1 MADLNLKQASEA
13 YLKHLAADG
22 KKPATI
28 STYSRDFDVILGYLG
43 ESTKLSALQPA
54 RIGKFVKSDSLL
66 QQNGKARAERTVAK
80 TVRVLRMFLV
90 WCEETKRIKKLP
102 LPADF
107 PMGHSGKATEAPEA
121 SDAGSEPVERAATA
135 RS

>member
-1 MADLNLKQASEA
+1 MADLTLKQASEA
-13 YLKHLAADG
+13 YLKHLAATG

-43 ESTKLSALQPA
+43 ESTKLSALQAA

-107 PMGHSGKATEAPEA
+107 PMGHSLKATDTPEA
-121 SDAGSEPVERAATA
+121 SDAGTEPAERRAAA